1 MDKFEE
7 LKMYKELLDNEI
19 LTQEEF
25 DAKKKEILDQPAELA
40 IIAESQRS
48 NTQQGTPRAN
58 NTGQSVSLSTKAT
71 SVLSYISLIF
81 WLVAYLIGD
90 KEGAKFHLNQSL
102 VINLAM
108 LLCAIP
114 VLGWIWA
121 IFMLVVWVMG
131 LVYAIREEEKEVPL
145 LGKVRL
151 LS

>member
-1 MDKFEE
+1 M
-7 LKMYKELLDNEI
+7 
-19 LTQEEF
+19 
-25 DAKKKEILDQPAELA
+25 
-40 IIAESQRS
+40 
-48 NTQQGTPRAN
+48 
-58 NTGQSVSLSTKAT
+58 LSTKAT
-71 SVLSYISLIF
+71 AVLSYISLIF

-131 LVYAIREEEKEVPL
+131 LVYAIHGEEKEVPL
-145 LGKVRL
+145 LGKLKL

>member
-1 MDKFEE
+1 MDRVEE
-7 LKMYKELLDNEI
+7 LKMYKELLDKEI
-19 LTQEEF
+19 ITQEEF
-25 DAKKKEILDQPAELA
+25 DAKKKALLEQPIEISATAEEQPYNQKGT
-40 IIAESQRS
+40 SQTNAAGS
-48 NTQQGTPRAN
+48 
-58 NTGQSVSLSTKAT
+58 SVMLSTKAT
-71 SVLSYISLIF
+71 AVLSYISLIF

-131 LVYAIREEEKEVPL
+131 LVYAIHGEEKEVPL
-145 LGKVRL
+145 LGKLKL

>member
-7 LKMYKELLDNEI
+7 LKKYKELLDKEI
-19 LTQEEF
+19 VTQEEF
-25 DAKKKEILDQPAELA
+25 EAKKKELLEQPIMA
-40 IIAESQRS
+40 
-48 NTQQGTPRAN
+48 
-58 NTGQSVSLSTKAT
+58 SVSVEEQSHNQEGSTQTNATGSSVMLSTKAT
-71 SVLSYISLIF
+71 AVLSYISLIF

-131 LVYAIREEEKEVPL
+131 LVYAIHGEEKEVPL
-145 LGKVRL
+145 LGKLKL